1 VRATPIQMAMVAAGI
16 GNGGSVMVP
25 YIVDQVRS
33 PDLEMLDEAEPR
45 ELHQAVPESVADD
58 LTQMMVEVVET
69 GTGDE
74 VQIDGVSVAGKTG
87 TANTTEVRKPYA
99 WMVSFAPADN
109 PQVAVAVL
117 VEEADLARADISG
130 GGVAGPIAK
139 SVMEAVIDQ

>member
-1 VRATPIQMAMVAAGI
+1 
-16 GNGGSVMVP
+16 
-25 YIVDQVRS
+25 
-33 PDLEMLDEAEPR
+33 MLDEAEPR
-45 ELHQAVPESVADD
+45 ELHQAVSEGVADD

-87 TANTTEVRKPYA
+87 TANTTETRKPYA
-99 WMVSFAPADN
+99 WMVSFAPADD

-117 VEEADLARADISG
+117 RRGADLAREDISG

-139 SVMEAVIDQ
+139 AVMEAVIDHDQIPWAPSQSCPSPNSGAARTSMTSNERGSRQ